1 MYTVHFE
8 KCKRLYQSNGFHE
21 KIIFKSMF
29 TPTHT
34 QVHKHTRARA
44 HTHTLLKNRKIIAKE
59 KITLLKSEVGI
70 YECQL
75 ESQKCNHRCV
85 LPEEDS
91 IHLCKKMP
99 LVGRHFKTKNI
110 LSAPVMAR
118 CPGVS
123 QRNLLKSHSV
133 LH

>member
-34 QVHKHTRARA
+34 EVHKHT
-44 HTHTLLKNRKIIAKE
+44 HTRTTKEQENNAKE

-85 LPEEDS
+85 LPEDS
-91 IHLCKKMP
+91 IDICKQMP
-99 LVGRHFKTKNI
+99 LVGRQEVRENGCWVPF
-110 LSAPVMAR
+110 
-118 CPGVS
+118 
-123 QRNLLKSHSV
+123 RNFYCYNS
-133 LH
+133 

>member
-1 MYTVHFE
+1 MLFE
-8 KCKRLYQSNGFHE
+8 KVAQSSRSLLVIAKYFLKILKFKKNAFLQCIQYILKNAKDYTSQTVFMKRLYSSLCLH
-21 KIIFKSMF
+21 
-29 TPTHT
+29 P
-34 QVHKHTRARA
+34 

-91 IHLCKKMP
+91 IDICK
-99 LVGRHFKTKNI
+99 
-110 LSAPVMAR
+110 
-118 CPGVS
+118 
-123 QRNLLKSHSV
+123 
-133 LH
+133 